1 MSFSSQLP
9 KQRTTNKK
17 LVTVL
22 ELSAPATPLREVN
35 EASVL
40 FKQDSGTAV
49 GAGNG
54 FS

>member
-1 MSFSSQLP
+1 MYFSSWLP

-22 ELSAPATPLREVN
+22 ESSTLVTPLREVN

-40 FKQDSGTAV
+40 SKQDSGT
-49 GAGNG
+49 GNG
-54 FS
+54 FT